1 MRRWISLTLLATLV
15 LSGLLVS
22 HSLSAQEATPEVVS
36 LSETLDTPVVSPV
49 VIASP
54 EVSSP
59 GITLFAGG
67 LENPR
72 GFTWDSDG
80 TMYVATAGTGGSVQF
95 SSATSDDA
103 TPIPDFAGT
112 TASVVRI
119 VQRDDVVTIGCPVV
133 VASGLP
139 STRGMNGHD
148 QGPADVA
155 FLGGQLYVLQDG
167 GDSAVLF
174 PDFPNGIYL
183 VNSNGT
189 LTLIADIRDWIQRNP
204 VAHLAYDQGPEGETF
219 AMIAGNSFLW
229 VIESNSGQVLK
240 VTPDGQISRVADLSE
255 GHPVPTAA
263 APAADGGIYVS
274 FLTSAPYTDGSS
286 KVIKVDPVGN
296 VSTVWTGLTMVTGLA
311 VTPQGDLYAL
321 EMSTGNSNEQPFV
334 HPNSGRIVK
343 QTGPSSLSEVVIG
356 LDYPISMAAGPDGAL
371 YVATPAF
378 GADTSIGGI
387 IRVDLSRAQPM
398 TISPNIV
405 EMSTCDVP
413 VPEPQASTLGGAG
426 SVASTGMIPTAAPSA
441 AGSSDTSAAEASN
454 SGGKSATGALA
465 VEIKNFAFN
474 PMELTVPVGSTVT
487 WTNIDSVAHTATAD
501 DGIFNSGNLNPGQS
515 FSFEFEKAGTYT
527 YNCSYHLSM
536 RGTIIVK

>member
-1 MRRWISLTLLATLV
+1 MRRWISLTLLATLNLLERV
-15 LSGLLVS
+15 AGFAFPFCPGSRAGSRFALRNTRHACCVTSGDRFTRGEFSGNHPFRGSV
-22 HSLSAQEATPEVVS
+22 
-36 LSETLDTPVVSPV
+36 
-49 VIASP
+49 
-54 EVSSP
+54 
-59 GITLFAGG
+59 

-189 LTLIADIRDWIQRNP
+189 LTLIADIRKLDSNATRSRVWPTTR
-204 VAHLAYDQGPEGETF
+204 PEGETF
-219 AMIAGNSFLW
+219 AMIAGNSFLLGDR
-229 VIESNSGQVLK
+229 IDRGQVLK

-274 FLTSAPYTDGSS
+274 S
-286 KVIKVDPVGN
+286 
-296 VSTVWTGLTMVTGLA
+296 
-311 VTPQGDLYAL
+311 
-321 EMSTGNSNEQPFV
+321 
-334 HPNSGRIVK
+334 
-343 QTGPSSLSEVVIG
+343 
-356 LDYPISMAAGPDGAL
+356 
-371 YVATPAF
+371 
-378 GADTSIGGI
+378 
-387 IRVDLSRAQPM
+387 
-398 TISPNIV
+398 
-405 EMSTCDVP
+405 
-413 VPEPQASTLGGAG
+413 
-426 SVASTGMIPTAAPSA
+426 
-441 AGSSDTSAAEASN
+441 
-454 SGGKSATGALA
+454 
-465 VEIKNFAFN
+465 
-474 PMELTVPVGSTVT
+474 
-487 WTNIDSVAHTATAD
+487 
-501 DGIFNSGNLNPGQS
+501 
-515 FSFEFEKAGTYT
+515 
-527 YNCSYHLSM
+527 
-536 RGTIIVK
+536 